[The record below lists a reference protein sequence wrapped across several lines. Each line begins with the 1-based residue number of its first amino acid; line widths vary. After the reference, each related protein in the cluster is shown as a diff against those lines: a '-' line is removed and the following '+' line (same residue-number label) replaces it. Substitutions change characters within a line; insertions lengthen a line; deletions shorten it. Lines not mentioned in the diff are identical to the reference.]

1 MVLEGDRF
9 VVTSTDD
16 VKTESYA
23 RVSDAFRR
31 NGCSYRRAI
40 SQLTSRGA
48 VTPECTRTMDAHALA
63 VSD

>member
-31 NGCSYRRAI
+31 NGCS
-40 SQLTSRGA
+40 
-48 VTPECTRTMDAHALA
+48 
-63 VSD
+63 